1 MQAEHTIDDFMK
13 LGWHILDNSTDE
25 AAFAQWKN
33 RALEYL
39 IALLGPEHVY
49 CVRLRTIMAET
60 GMRGA
65 LAAIGILAAAE
76 QGLTNEIL
84 SSVPKQ

>member
-1 MQAEHTIDDFMK
+1 MQAEHTINDFMK
-13 LGWHILDNSTDE
+13 LGWRILDNSKDE

-49 CVRLRTIMAET
+49 CVRLRTIIAEAGIRGVLT
-60 GMRGA
+60 G
-65 LAAIGILAAAE
+65 IGILAAAE
-76 QGLTNEIL
+76 QELTNRTL
-84 SSVPKQ
+84 SSGPK